1 MTPAPTFPEP
11 SDELSDPADL
21 FVRYLDFYRL
31 TVAAK
36 LEGLTD
42 EQLRSTL
49 LPSGWTPLELLKH
62 LVFMEQR
69 WIRWGFLG
77 EPLAEPWGDRD
88 PIADRWAVRDDDT
101 LAGVVALLHAGG
113 LATEQVVGAHSLD
126 ELGAKTGR
134 FAGEEPVPTLAWILF
149 HVLQEYARHAGHLD
163 VVREL
168 IDGRTGE

>member
-11 SDELSDPADL
+11 SNEFSDPADL

-31 TVAAK
+31 TVEAK

-77 EPLAEPWGDRD
+77 ESLAEPWGDRD
-88 PIADRWAVRDDDT
+88 PVADRWAVRDDDT
-101 LAGVVALLHAGG
+101 LAGGVALLHAGG
-113 LATEQVVGAHSLD
+113 LATAQVVRAHSLD
-126 ELGAKTGR
+126 ELSAKTGR
-134 FAGEEPVPTLAWILF
+134 FEGEAPAPTLAWILF

>member
-11 SDELSDPADL
+11 SNELSDPADL
-21 FVRYLDFYRL
+21 FVRYLDFYRC
-31 TVAAK
+31 TVEAK
-36 LEGLTD
+36 LEGLAD

-49 LPSGWTPLELLKH
+49 LPSGWMPLELLKH

-77 EPLAEPWGDRD
+77 EALAEPWGDRD
-88 PIADRWAVRDDDT
+88 PVADRWVVRDDDT
-101 LAGVVALLHAGG
+101 LAGLVVLLHSGG
-113 LATEQVVGAHSLD
+113 VATAEVVRAHPLD
-126 ELGAKTGR
+126 EMGAKTGR
-134 FAGEEPVPTLAWILF
+134 FAGEEPAPTLAWILF

-168 IDGRTGE
+168 IDGTTGE

>member
-21 FVRYLDFYRL
+21 FVRYLDFYRS

-42 EQLRSTL
+42 AQLRTTL
-49 LPSGWTPLELLKH
+49 LPSGWTPLEMLKH

-77 EPLAEPWGDRD
+77 ESVSEPWGDRD
-88 PIADRWAVRDDDT
+88 PVADRWAVGADDT
-101 LAGVVALLHAGG
+101 LAGLVALLHTGG
-113 LATEQVVGAHSLD
+113 VSTAEVVRAHQLD
-126 ELGAKTGR
+126 ETGAETGR
-134 FAGEEPVPTLAWILF
+134 FGGEEPAPTLAWILF

-168 IDGRTGE
+168 IDGTTGE